1 MKHGLAGFGLGIDE
15 ADEDDLD
22 IYNSDTIHPRQNS
35 RMAYDLAEH
44 DDDIVLLGPG
54 SVGADKGQRRIPRA
68 SEDDG
73 RTFKKPRQAE
83 EVQDGN
89 VWNDGKP
96 VLPGFMIDPKATMQ
110 DKW

>member
-1 MKHGLAGFGLGIDE
+1 M
-15 ADEDDLD
+15 D
-22 IYNSDTIHPRQNS
+22 IYNSDAVQPRHDS
-35 RMAYDLAEH
+35 RMAYDLADH

-54 SVGADKGQRRIPRA
+54 SVGVNRAQTKKPRA

-73 RTFKKPRQAE
+73 RTFKRPRHVE
-83 EVQDGN
+83 EARDGN

-96 VLPGFMIDPKATMQ
+96 VLPGFVIDPKATTQ